1 MIWYAETRRRRM
13 VQIVVDLAMALW
25 IYGWVRVG
33 LWAQDQLG
41 ALAGPADPLR
51 DAGTSLSDRMN
62 DVAGTIGGVPLVGD
76 DLTGPFTGAAG
87 VGDNLVAA
95 GDNLQSSVDQVAL
108 WTGLAI
114 GGVPIVLVFALWLTL
129 RVRFARRAARVANVR
144 DNPDFLELLALRGLV
159 NTRVDKLGK
168 MSPELIQGWHEGDPA
183 AQKHLAAHELR
194 RVGLR
199 PARL

>member
-1 MIWYAETRRRRM
+1 M

-25 IYGWVRVG
+25 VYGWVRIG
-33 LWAQDQLG
+33 FWAQDQLG

-62 DVAGTIGGVPLVGD
+62 DVAGTIGEVPLVGD

-95 GDNLQSSVDQVAL
+95 GDNLQSSVDQVAF

-114 GGVPIVLVFALWLTL
+114 AGVPIVVVFALWLTL
-129 RVRFARRAARVANVR
+129 RVRFARRAARVAHVR

-159 NTRVDKLGK
+159 NTKVDKLSK
-168 MSPELIQGWHEGDPA
+168 MSPELIQGWRAGDPA
-183 AQKHLAAHELR
+183 VQEHLAAHELR

-199 PARL
+199 PARLWR